1 VWLPPTKD
9 QNSRWTSFKN
19 KLNSWG
25 HLEWLIEEPSRN
37 TVFLDLDISIQNSSI
52 LTKTFQK
59 STNLYLYIPSNSAHP
74 PSCLKGLISGELRRY
89 WLQNNLKDFQDIL
102 AKFIHRVALRGHK
115 LKDLTPIFQQAA
127 AQLELKQTSTNNANT
142 NNQNTLFIHWQFHP
156 QGIQRR
162 ELRQLYSNLLK
173 PYLDFDKVTIAV
185 SRPKNLRDLLT
196 NARLDYNL
204 EHLLHNKTDIQT
216 NPE

>member
-1 VWLPPTKD
+1 L
-9 QNSRWTSFKN
+9 
-19 KLNSWG
+19 
-25 HLEWLIEEPSRN
+25 
-37 TVFLDLDISIQNSSI
+37 
-52 LTKTFQK
+52 
-59 STNLYLYIPSNSAHP
+59 AHP

-102 AKFIHRVALRGHK
+102 AKFIQRLTLRGHK
-115 LKDLTPIFQQAA
+115 LKDLIPIFQQAA
-127 AQLELKQTSTNNANT
+127 AQLELKQTSNKNANT

-162 ELRQLYSNLLK
+162 ELRHLYSNLLK

-196 NARLDYNL
+196 NARLDYKL